1 MGLFALLDEE
11 SKFPKATDNSLVNKF
26 HDHYKTSNR
35 YIRPRGND
43 IAFGINHYAGKVISV
58 NYVKLRNQDL
68 IKFCFNKNRLF
79 MMQEAFWKKIETT

>member
-26 HDHYKTSNR
+26 HDHYKTCNR

-43 IAFGINHYAGKVISV
+43 IAFGINHYAGKVIFV
-58 NYVKLRNQDL
+58 NYVKLRNQYL
-68 IKFCFNKNRLF
+68 I
-79 MMQEAFWKKIETT
+79 